1 MKKTVKPMSRDEW
14 LATWAS
20 PEPETRSDC
29 DADVAVPAARVRK
42 IEKQGRLG
50 RSSFK
55 TTCQKYS
62 RNVYYCAFSVKSKKV
77 KKTGSEALV

>member
-1 MKKTVKPMSRDEW
+1 MKKSVKPMSRDEW

-50 RSSFK
+50 RSSFR

-62 RNVYYCAFSVKSKKV
+62 RECILLRFFSEVQE
-77 KKTGSEALV
+77 GEEDR